1 MVSKAIQFMNK
12 DKKGTTIFRAPKFLD
27 IYNSLNY
34 EETIRFI
41 NSLEIIKRNSLKK
54 VQISFV
60 NTKDVKAAAMVI
72 LYSRLEEILN
82 SCDVQISI
90 NTGFNTHIKKRLE
103 QTGFFHLCQYRS
115 SSNNFSQK
123 NYLSLVVQMETSEIR
138 SLNTLKSKFIKI
150 TLKLILNM
158 FMAMLFTKQSIMS
171 VCTLI
176 IMVIRNGG

>member
-1 MVSKAIQFMNK
+1 MKK
-12 DKKGTTIFRAPKFLD
+12 DKKGTTIFRAPRFLD
-27 IYNSLNY
+27 IYSSRNY

-41 NSLEIIKRNSLKK
+41 NSLEIIKRNSLRK

-60 NTKDVKAAAMVI
+60 NTKEVKAAAMVV

-103 QTGFFHLCQYRS
+103 QTGFFHLCQYRFS
-115 SSNNFSQK
+115 ANNFSQK
-123 NYLSLVVQMETSEIR
+123 NYLSLVVRMEILEMR
-138 SLNTLKSKFIKI
+138 SLITSKSKFIKI
-150 TLKLILNM
+150 TLKPILNM
-158 FMAMLFTKQSIMS
+158 FMAMLFTKQSTMS

-176 IMVIRNGG
+176 KMVIINGG